1 MEHPRI
7 WIDGD
12 LVAHEDATVHV
23 LSHALHY
30 GSSVFEGIRC
40 YDTDRGPAVFRLR
53 EHMRRLVDSA
63 KIHRMEIPH
72 ELDAL
77 CDGVVET
84 ISDSGMEACYIR
96 PLTFRGH
103 GPMGVNP
110 LNNPVRTIIAVWEW
124 GQYLGP
130 EALESGVDVQVA
142 SWNRPAPNTI
152 PAMAKAGGNY
162 IGSSLIKMDAIK
174 NGFAEGI
181 ALTVDGYL
189 SEGSGENLF
198 IIRDGVI
205 HTPPAA
211 FSILPGITRDSI
223 ITLAQ
228 ERGYEVREVA
238 MPREALYIADEVFFT
253 GTAAEV
259 TPVRSVDHHTIG
271 EGRRGPITT
280 ELQEA
285 FFDILHRGNDP
296 HGWLTF
302 VDRAADI
309 SGDGASGPGATVNG
323 VRTSAETA

>member
-7 WIDGD
+7 WFDGE
-12 LVAHEDATVHV
+12 LVAHDDAKIHV
-23 LSHALHY
+23 LSHVLHY

-40 YDTDRGPAVFRLR
+40 YKTDRGSAVFRLR
-53 EHMRRLVDSA
+53 EHMRRLIDSA

-72 ELDAL
+72 DLDTL
-77 CDGVVET
+77 CDAVVDT
-84 ISDSGMEACYIR
+84 IEDSGLDACYIR
-96 PLTFRGH
+96 PLTFRGY
-103 GPMGVNP
+103 GKMGVNP
-110 LNNPVRTIIAVWEW
+110 LANPVHTIIAVWEW

-130 EALESGVDVQVA
+130 EALELGVDVQVA

-198 IIRDGVI
+198 IVRDGVI

-223 ITLAQ
+223 LTIAR

-259 TPVRSVDHHTIG
+259 TPVRSVDHHVIG
-271 EGRRGPITT
+271 EGRRGPITSD
-280 ELQEA
+280 LQSA
-285 FFDILHRGNDP
+285 LFDVLHRGQDDHN
-296 HGWLTF
+296 WLRFIGTTE
-302 VDRAADI
+302 AG
-309 SGDGASGPGATVNG
+309 GDGLATGEAQVNG
-323 VRTSAETA
+323 LHTETETA

>member
-1 MEHPRI
+1 MENPRI
-7 WIDGD
+7 WFDGK
-12 LVAHEDATVHV
+12 LVNHEDATVHV
-23 LSHALHY
+23 LSHVLHY

-40 YDTDRGPAVFRLR
+40 YKTDKGSAVFRLR

-63 KIHRMEIPH
+63 KIHRMEIDYD
-72 ELDAL
+72 LDTL
-77 CDGVVET
+77 CDAVVET
-84 ISDSGMEACYIR
+84 IEDSGLDACYIR

-103 GPMGVNP
+103 GKMGVNP

-130 EALESGVDVQVA
+130 EALENGVDVQVA
-142 SWNRPAPNTI
+142 SWSRPAPNTI

-223 ITLAQ
+223 ITIAR

-259 TPVRSVDHHTIG
+259 TPVRSVDHHVVGGGT
-271 EGRRGPITT
+271 RGPITT
-280 ELQEA
+280 ELQTA
-285 FFDILHRGNDP
+285 LFDVLHRGEDS
-296 HGWLTF
+296 HGWLRF
-302 VDRAADI
+302 VGDAAPEA
-309 SGDGASGPGATVNG
+309 SGDGVASGTKSPEVN
-323 VRTSAETA
+323 VA